1 MPYSDF
7 DVPTQL
13 LLHAAFDAAWLTL
26 RNGADRPPP
35 RRAATMTEVT
45 RQLLVAAEGGER
57 SHDRLVRAALEG
69 FDLRRY
75 P

>member
-1 MPYSDF
+1 VPYSDF
-7 DVPTQL
+7 DAPTQS
-13 LLHAAFDAAWLTL
+13 LLHGAFDAAWLAL
-26 RNGADRPPP
+26 GKGAGRPPP

-57 SHDRLVRAALEG
+57 DHDRLVRAALEG
-69 FDLRRY
+69 FDLRHY